1 MSLTNDKIITHGPL
15 CHCLSFFTVKL
26 DPFTSLCHY
35 KLSLK
40 KKKKKSKTIHT
51 SRQCASLPLSDVIV
65 GNACHGVSKK
75 MMGIRQFSSC
85 PEIAGGLVMVVLQP
99 SRGFGGCRC
108 NFVAAFNLKT
118 TTQKSEGWPELP
130 LSPSKSNPSNLCPW
144 LPRALQHEA
153 GK

>member
-1 MSLTNDKIITHGPL
+1 
-15 CHCLSFFTVKL
+15 
-26 DPFTSLCHY
+26 
-35 KLSLK
+35 
-40 KKKKKSKTIHT
+40 
-51 SRQCASLPLSDVIV
+51 
-65 GNACHGVSKK
+65 

>member
-1 MSLTNDKIITHGPL
+1 M
-15 CHCLSFFTVKL
+15 KL

-35 KLSLK
+35 KLSL
-40 KKKKKSKTIHT
+40 KKKKSKTIHT

-99 SRGFGGCRC
+99 SGGLGGCRC

-118 TTQKSEGWPELP
+118 TKTTAQKSEGWP
-130 LSPSKSNPSNLCPW
+130 
-144 LPRALQHEA
+144 
-153 GK
+153 